1 MECAGAACDVQV
13 RSLRVL
19 RCGGCSV
26 LGRSV
31 VLEVDESVAVGVGER
46 EHRRHARPPQHLVVV
61 DRHAGGRDPFVGLLG
76 VRGLEPDGDGDLA
89 ASGMRTIATSDPGGA
104 TSTMRLPGIGS
115 PS

>member
-31 VLEVDESVAVGVGER
+31 VLEVDESVAVGSVNENIGGTPG
-46 EHRRHARPPQHLVVV
+46 HRSTSSLWIVTPAAEIRSWASSASEVSSRMATGISLPP
-61 DRHAGGRDPFVGLLG
+61 G
-76 VRGLEPDGDGDLA
+76 
-89 ASGMRTIATSDPGGA
+89 
-104 TSTMRLPGIGS
+104 
-115 PS
+115 